1 MSNLH
6 LSSQSQTNIYMKP
19 PGEGSAVRRNG
30 MIRNLKSAN
39 PARYQLLSQRTKG
52 LASML
57 SKVTNQ
63 EPVNLMFTEQ
73 LNRRKSHS
81 RS

>member
-1 MSNLH
+1 
-6 LSSQSQTNIYMKP
+6 MKA
-19 PGEGSAVRRNG
+19 PGTEGSVGRRTG

-63 EPVNLMFTEQ
+63 EQLNGMFTDAH
-73 LNRRKSHS
+73 LNRRKS
-81 RS
+81 